1 MAKEKL
7 PTTMDENRLSYL
19 VTRLLDNNLA
29 NGGDPSLLINEA
41 IANNPTMKHYVTQ
54 WRAARR

>member
-1 MAKEKL
+1 
-7 PTTMDENRLSYL
+7 MDENRWSYL